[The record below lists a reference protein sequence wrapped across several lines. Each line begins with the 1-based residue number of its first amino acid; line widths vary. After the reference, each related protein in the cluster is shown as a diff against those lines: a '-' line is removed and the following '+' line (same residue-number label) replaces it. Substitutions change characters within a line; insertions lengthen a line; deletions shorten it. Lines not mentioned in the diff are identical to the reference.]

1 MCGRRCRNKYYSQQI
16 LRKHKTHTRPIH
28 THTQCDCVKCWIED
42 DIPYYKNLDLWIQF
56 NKSIDERSRNR
67 NCINKYFRGVVYKL
81 IRYRHLEIDMGEKN
95 IELKLCDACVRMAKL
110 VCTRFWVYDRQ
121 FTSAKP
127 VCLCSAGECVFIIIC
142 AKSRHFILYISHRQ

>member
-1 MCGRRCRNKYYSQQI
+1 MS
-16 LRKHKTHTRPIH
+16 
-28 THTQCDCVKCWIED
+28 
-42 DIPYYKNLDLWIQF
+42 
-56 NKSIDERSRNR
+56 
-67 NCINKYFRGVVYKL
+67 
-81 IRYRHLEIDMGEKN
+81 EKN

-142 AKSRHFILYISHRQ
+142 AKLIYFPLGFLDEFLIDVTVTLTRLLALPLFFNKFSLLFCEWKTGILDGLVRTFDVGVVGVAVGVAGALFRIGTGISELWLRSKFDRI